1 MERNGTQKHETQP
14 GKEHLMD
21 PTPQFMNPNYKPAGK
36 LQGKVALVTGGDS
49 GIGRAVCYHFVKEGA
64 TVALTFVKGAE
75 DKDADDTL
83 RLLLENKTSD
93 AKNPIAIG
101 ADLGF
106 DQNCKQ
112 VVDQVVENFGRIDI
126 LVNNAA
132 EQHKTLSLQEIT
144 EDRLDRVFKTNI
156 HSHFFLCRH
165 ALKHMK
171 EGSAIINTT
180 SVDAY
185 LGNPQLLDYSST
197 KGAIVSFTRGLAL
210 QLAQKGIRVNGGRT
224 WACLY
229 TNPTSNHGQER
240 RVRLW
245 KRDPNGQGGSAL
257 RDCAL
262 VCVSCIR

>member
-36 LQGKVALVTGGDS
+36 LQVLFSIIVFGKVALVTGGDS

-156 HSHFFLCRH
+156 HSHFFLCRSVISTKKSGRFKT
-165 ALKHMK
+165 AVDKLNNNKTFK
-171 EGSAIINTT
+171 IYQST
-180 SVDAY
+180 SV
-185 LGNPQLLDYSST
+185 
-197 KGAIVSFTRGLAL
+197 
-210 QLAQKGIRVNGGRT
+210 
-224 WACLY
+224 
-229 TNPTSNHGQER
+229 SN
-240 RVRLW
+240 
-245 KRDPNGQGGSAL
+245 K
-257 RDCAL
+257 
-262 VCVSCIR
+262 